1 MHTNHSTLSH
11 HEVHH
16 DPKFFRPMK
25 KCSTKCSDRNFRP
38 KQTVMINWAQ
48 AQLLARLAKGWPS
61 LLLLPNQTTPSFPC
75 FQKPSSNMAHNDEA
89 SSSRSTTSSA
99 AQPSPPPPPRLA
111 SASSSPMDTVAPAR
125 DFMAESLRLVHNRLT
140 CLVDRRTMA
149 RVCHAWRAAVKPL
162 QPPPEERPLPYILL
176 PGDGERSF
184 SCALRGCATHRFHIP
199 DIPRDA
205 RCFGAHPGGWLFFAV
220 AQTTKNAILRDEFP
234 SGIPDVLHL
243 DDRPPDKDTDVV
255 MFAATISS
263 HPEDQRC
270 IGAAILSHFP
280 DVTNP
285 SIYAFFR
292 MGVLP
297 AMVANGDDASNAGS
311 ASGLEDLI
319 HYDDAFYFLTG
330 EECLLVF
337 RVSEFHDFKDE
348 ELDIAP
354 IEIRRFP
361 RRGRGHYGE
370 DDVAVVR
377 YLVESRGR
385 LLMVARIA
393 AGAGP
398 LRPSPPSPTTTS
410 EFRVFEMA
418 RRSTALAA
426 TNNDGAEYDWV
437 ELDSLGGRMLFV
449 ARGCSTSYEVARHPG
464 FEEGVYFLDD
474 GRLYGEVAMFRDPN
488 LRQYPCRDSGRWLA
502 SAPEAVPRVDNFLP
516 EQAPS
521 NYSPPACRASA
532 SPMDDASWCG
542 LTADVLRLVH
552 KRLPCLVDRRRMA
565 RVCRTWRAAV
575 KGEQHPPESPL
586 PWILVPRGAD
596 GPSFSCP
603 IAGCRGHGFG
613 IPDDARAARYFGT
626 YGGGWLFL
634 AFGQIKRHALL
645 SLRTEQ
651 RFYLPDIARWDFAGR
666 PAFDTDIVMV
676 AATLSSTPED
686 KGCVGAAIVFH
697 RASLYSPR
705 VHAFWRMG
713 KQIAVA
719 TTCTNTIAG
728 RLLED
733 VIHHKGAFYF
743 LTAQEH
749 LHVFEVEEFY
759 EDGDGNLKIAP
770 MVFRRF
776 SRGGRDYSGAIAVR
790 YLVESGENLLMVV
803 RLVPHPPR
811 LPPRTLAFKV
821 FEMVEPPLETP
832 INNDEAPYGWNELE
846 SLGGRMLFVARGCSR
861 SYDANKYPGAEF
873 NEGVYF
879 LDDGRLYCEA
889 AVFVD
894 QAAAAAADEPRCPCW
909 PCTDSGKWLA
919 AAGEVPRVDN
929 NELRKKNKNN
939 CFGVPDDALEARYF
953 GTYSGGWLFLAFRQ
967 IERHALLSLRP
978 EQR

>member
-1 MHTNHSTLSH
+1 MKHYSCVAWITFSLNSW
-11 HEVHH
+11 
-16 DPKFFRPMK
+16 PKPIGPIYK
-25 KCSTKCSDRNFRP
+25 AYIVWWP
-38 KQTVMINWAQ
+38 KQPTSASSKPNPPFLLPLREAEEESINPQHTA
-48 AQLLARLAKGWPS
+48 ARL
-61 LLLLPNQTTPSFPC
+61 
-75 FQKPSSNMAHNDEA
+75 
-89 SSSRSTTSSA
+89 
-99 AQPSPPPPPRLA
+99 RLA
-111 SASSSPMDTVAPAR
+111 S
-125 DFMAESLRLVHNRLT
+125 
-140 CLVDRRTMA
+140 
-149 RVCHAWRAAVKPL
+149 
-162 QPPPEERPLPYILL
+162 
-176 PGDGERSF
+176 
-184 SCALRGCATHRFHIP
+184 
-199 DIPRDA
+199 
-205 RCFGAHPGGWLFFAV
+205 
-220 AQTTKNAILRDEFP
+220 
-234 SGIPDVLHL
+234 
-243 DDRPPDKDTDVV
+243 
-255 MFAATISS
+255 
-263 HPEDQRC
+263 
-270 IGAAILSHFP
+270 
-280 DVTNP
+280 
-285 SIYAFFR
+285 
-292 MGVLP
+292 
-297 AMVANGDDASNAGS
+297 
-311 ASGLEDLI
+311 
-319 HYDDAFYFLTG
+319 
-330 EECLLVF
+330 
-337 RVSEFHDFKDE
+337 
-348 ELDIAP
+348 
-354 IEIRRFP
+354 
-361 RRGRGHYGE
+361 
-370 DDVAVVR
+370 
-377 YLVESRGR
+377 
-385 LLMVARIA
+385 
-393 AGAGP
+393 
-398 LRPSPPSPTTTS
+398 
-410 EFRVFEMA
+410 
-418 RRSTALAA
+418 
-426 TNNDGAEYDWV
+426 
-437 ELDSLGGRMLFV
+437 
-449 ARGCSTSYEVARHPG
+449 
-464 FEEGVYFLDD
+464 
-474 GRLYGEVAMFRDPN
+474 
-488 LRQYPCRDSGRWLA
+488 
-502 SAPEAVPRVDNFLP
+502 
-516 EQAPS
+516 
-521 NYSPPACRASA
+521 SPPASRASA

-586 PWILVPRGAD
+586 PWILVPRDAD

-676 AATLSSTPED
+676 AATLSSPPED

-776 SRGGRDYSGAIAVR
+776 SRGGRDYGGAIAVR

-811 LPPRTLAFKV
+811 LPPRTSAFKV

-919 AAGEVPRVDN
+919 AAGEVPRVD
-929 NELRKKNKNN
+929 K
-939 CFGVPDDALEARYF
+939 
-953 GTYSGGWLFLAFRQ
+953 FL
-967 IERHALLSLRP
+967 P
-978 EQR
+978 EQGPSNHYSPPAWFLQ